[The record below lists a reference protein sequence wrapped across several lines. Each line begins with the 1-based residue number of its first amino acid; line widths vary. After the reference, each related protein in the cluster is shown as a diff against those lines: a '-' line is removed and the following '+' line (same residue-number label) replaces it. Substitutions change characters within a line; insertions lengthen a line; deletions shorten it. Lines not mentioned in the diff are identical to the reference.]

1 LVGVPIRKIEK
12 EIRYNN
18 SMSKISKVMVN
29 QIEGLIYQEYEEQIL
44 DIFALALADLQIEEG
59 FEAEDVIE
67 YFKYK
72 FEKVAAEDK

>member
-1 LVGVPIRKIEK
+1 
-12 EIRYNN
+12 
-18 SMSKISKVMVN
+18 MSKISKVMVN

-72 FEKVAAEDK
+72 FEKVAEEDK

>member
-1 LVGVPIRKIEK
+1 
-12 EIRYNN
+12 
-18 SMSKISKVMVN
+18 MSKISKVMVN
-29 QIEGLIYQEYEEQIL
+29 QIECLIYQEYEEQIL

>member
-1 LVGVPIRKIEK
+1 
-12 EIRYNN
+12 
-18 SMSKISKVMVN
+18 MSKISKVMVN

-67 YFKYK
+67 YK

>member
-1 LVGVPIRKIEK
+1 
-12 EIRYNN
+12 
-18 SMSKISKVMVN
+18 MSKISKVMVN

-59 FEAEDVIE
+59 FEACDIIE

-72 FEKVAAEDK
+72 FEKVAEEGK